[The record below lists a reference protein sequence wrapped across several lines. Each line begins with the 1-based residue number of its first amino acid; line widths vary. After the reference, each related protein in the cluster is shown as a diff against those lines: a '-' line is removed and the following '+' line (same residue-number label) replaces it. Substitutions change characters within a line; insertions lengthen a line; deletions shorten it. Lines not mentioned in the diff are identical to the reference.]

1 MNTLDTLLED
11 PHLADV
17 GFIEE
22 VEHPTEGRIRTLR
35 PPIRWSRSRPGPWRP
50 APNLGEHTAQVLA
63 ESGYTEQEIATLR
76 RTGVMGDSSET
87 AVGDDS
93 SS

>member
-1 MNTLDTLLED
+1 
-11 PHLADV
+11 
-17 GFIEE
+17 
-22 VEHPTEGRIRTLR
+22 
-35 PPIRWSRSRPGPWRP
+35 
-50 APNLGEHTAQVLA
+50 VLA

-76 RTGVMGDSSET
+76 RIGVMGDSSET